1 LFNNAAAYTMTILG
15 SALLRAQIAC
25 AKKETPEIVG
35 VLAHDP
41 SAFTQGLTIHNGE
54 LYESTGLEGQ
64 SSLRRLCTKT
74 GAVLESIAM
83 APDVF
88 GEDITGLDDK
98 IYQLT
103 YTSGK
108 ALSYSLDP
116 LAAVEALPL
125 SQQEGWGLV
134 TWNGHLLASDGSHRL
149 REYTRRFELTDTY
162 RAKAFG
168 LPLRRLNAMTVR
180 GHFIL
185 ANLWYTHYLAEI
197 HTRTFRLTRAIDCR
211 ELVAREAPESPDH
224 ILNGIAWD
232 RARGVFWMTGKHW
245 KHLFA
250 VRFPEQDKVD

>member
-1 LFNNAAAYTMTILG
+1 MSILG
-15 SALLRAQIAC
+15 SALLGTQIAC
-25 AKKETPEIVG
+25 AKKEVPEIVG
-35 VLAHDP
+35 VLPHDP

-64 SSLRRLCTKT
+64 SSLRRLCMKT
-74 GAVLESIAM
+74 GAVLESIPM
-83 APDVF
+83 ASDVF

-98 IYQLT
+98 LYQLT

-108 ALSYSLDP
+108 AISYALDP
-116 LAAVEALPL
+116 LSPIDEFALP
-125 SQQEGWGLV
+125 QAEGWGLV
-134 TWNGHLLASDGSHRL
+134 TWNGNLLASDGSHRL

-162 RAKAFG
+162 RVKAFG

-185 ANLWYTHYLAEI
+185 ANLWYSPYVAEI
-197 HTRTFRLTRAIDCR
+197 HTRTFKLARAIDCR
-211 ELVAREAPESPDH
+211 ELVAREQPSSPHH